1 MGGLERTTRSSLAKT
16 TSGTTILN
24 NNSTRS
30 WFSKCLTRRK
40 MVRALSFIQRLK
52 TQAAHKML
60 RRAQALRPGPL
71 RSSLQTMPTM
81 TLMRSHRPAASYLGT
96 ALTRGSVV
104 GIQEFTPKPQMI
116 PTMTLRRSHR
126 PASYL
131 RTGPTRGSVVG
142 THKLTPNERRVE
154 PNNCR
159 RQLLFFHKRGF
170 YLSRGQR
177 GYQYVQISQLHDVT
191 PRKIIWSCYVVVQS

>member
-52 TQAAHKML
+52 TQTAHKML

-71 RSSLQTMPTM
+71 RSSRQMMPTM
-81 TLMRSHRPAASYLGT
+81 TLMTSHRLAASYLGT
-96 ALTRGSVV
+96 VQTRGSVV
-104 GIQEFTPKPQMI
+104 GIQEFRPKRQMV
-116 PTMTLRRSHR
+116 PTLTLRRSHR
-126 PASYL
+126 LASYL
-131 RTGPTRGSVVG
+131 RTGLTHGSVIG
-142 THKLTPNERRVE
+142 IHKFTPNE
-154 PNNCR
+154 
-159 RQLLFFHKRGF
+159 
-170 YLSRGQR
+170 
-177 GYQYVQISQLHDVT
+177 
-191 PRKIIWSCYVVVQS
+191 